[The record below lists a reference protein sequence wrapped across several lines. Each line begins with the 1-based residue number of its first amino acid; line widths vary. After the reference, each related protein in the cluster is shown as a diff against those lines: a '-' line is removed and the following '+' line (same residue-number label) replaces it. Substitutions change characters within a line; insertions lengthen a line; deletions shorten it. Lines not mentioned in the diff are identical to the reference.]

1 MPGFDTLK
9 YVLELEHA
17 GVPRAQAEGHAR
29 AFAAVHVHNQD
40 QMATKHD
47 IANMATKDDIANMA
61 TKDDIANMAT
71 KDDIANMATK
81 DDIANMATKDDIAN
95 MATKDDIANMATKD
109 DIANMATKQD
119 IAEIQKDI
127 ARLDCAVHSLV
138 TSMGWMKWIGTGTI
152 TICFFCAAACF
163 EMLKRVSPAL

>member
-81 DDIANMATKDDIAN
+81 
-95 MATKDDIANMATKD
+95 
-109 DIANMATKQD
+109 QD

-138 TSMGWMKWIGTGTI
+138 TSMGWMKWIGTGAI